1 MRTTLKNIK
10 IDTLHIFVVFF
21 ACWKGEK
28 FCERKK
34 SGKFSNTAENTFSSS
49 SASRRFRPG
58 IRCYRCVHI
67 LGRLRVKRRIFTSS
81 LAPPSTAATAASSAS
96 LASRL
101 EKVENAELR
110 GEQQVPK

>member
-21 ACWKGEK
+21 AGKGKK
-28 FCERKK
+28 FAREK

-49 SASRRFRPG
+49 SASRLVRPG

-67 LGRLRVKRRIFTSS
+67 LGRLRVERRIFTSS
-81 LAPPSTAATAASSAS
+81 LASPPHHHRCR
-96 LASRL
+96 LFGISRL
-101 EKVENAELR
+101 STQKEEKV
-110 GEQQVPK
+110 